1 MLSLDIFAKIHND
14 MYQYLFLRVLV
25 YIFDSS
31 QLLLQ
36 YFALSERRL
45 RINNYAETASCL
57 PTNLPPLQ

>member
-1 MLSLDIFAKIHND
+1 MLSLEIFAKIHNG

-45 RINNYAETASCL
+45 RINNYAEIANCL